1 MLLLQLCT
9 LLLTFKGLEG
19 LNNSQNCLKLPDK
32 IVKSPIILKVKIKSK
47 FNGQNGV
54 IETNVKILKILK
66 GSRNLTGLTFLRF
79 VLDKN
84 QCSRRLLKLGGK
96 YVFFVNKDFTS
107 MASPEKATKRLKKVI
122 KKLTCKNC
130 SKYKDV
136 VYSFL
141 YKTELLHPYPY
152 FSAFLACFRKS
163 TFGTKKFAT
172 C

>member
-19 LNNSQNCLKLPDK
+19 LNNSQYCLKLPDK

-47 FNGQNGV
+47 FNGQNV
-54 IETNVKILKILK
+54 IETNVKVLKIFK
-66 GSRNLTGLTFLRF
+66 GSENVFGLTFLRL

-84 QCSRRLLKLGGK
+84 LCNMMKNRRVLKLGGK

-141 YKTELLHPYPY
+141 YKTELLHPYVLF
-152 FSAFLACFRKS
+152 FSLFSLLSKIHFWH
-163 TFGTKKFAT
+163 
-172 C
+172 

>member
-19 LNNSQNCLKLPDK
+19 HNHNSQNCLKLPDK

-84 QCSRRLLKLGGK
+84 HCNRRLLKLGGK

-122 KKLTCKNC
+122 KKLTCQSC

-136 VYSFL
+136 M
-141 YKTELLHPYPY
+141 Y
-152 FSAFLACFRKS
+152 FPL
-163 TFGTKKFAT
+163 
-172 C
+172 